1 MHRPRLPARS
11 HLQQPKYI
19 AMGFGYCPA
28 TGCGIARIVMTI
40 NRQGSYP
47 LHVTKYVTGRFSSMA
62 AGQAFT
68 LLRQRLRIGREDHP
82 VWRRISLDSL
92 AVIRLTAARVIHILC
107 LHQPRKVSASY
118 SMVLMCWGCVRSPG
132 FTAARHKRQ
141 LLTFGDFS
149 ITNAPSSP

>member
-1 MHRPRLPARS
+1 IKTKRLTSEDGSRCAFMHRPRLPARS

-40 NRQGSYP
+40 NRQGSYSP

-68 LLRQRLRIGREDHP
+68 LFYASG
-82 VWRRISLDSL
+82 
-92 AVIRLTAARVIHILC
+92 C
-107 LHQPRKVSASY
+107 VSA
-118 SMVLMCWGCVRSPG
+118 G
-132 FTAARHKRQ
+132 K
-141 LLTFGDFS
+141 
-149 ITNAPSSP
+149 